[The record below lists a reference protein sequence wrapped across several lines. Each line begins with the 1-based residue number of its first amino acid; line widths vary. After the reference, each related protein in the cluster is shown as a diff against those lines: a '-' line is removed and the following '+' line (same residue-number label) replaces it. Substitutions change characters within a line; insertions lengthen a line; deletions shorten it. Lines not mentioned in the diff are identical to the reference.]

1 MRVRLIG
8 YWREERDDRLPD
20 PRDLV
25 DETWDE
31 RERSLVAAYL
41 EEGFRPWACAG
52 YSHCRFCGKA
62 NGCAEVTDGV
72 YLWPEGLAHY
82 VREHSVRLPD
92 DVLDHIKHRR
102 DQPSALNDVGNLQA
116 TYRGFSS
123 LQVDRAWWPIV
134 ASLENRE
141 K

>member
-1 MRVRLIG
+1 VRVRLIG
-8 YWREERDDRLPD
+8 YWREERDDRWPD

-31 RERSLVAAYL
+31 RENSLVAAYL
-41 EEGFRPWACAG
+41 EEGFRPWAFAG

-92 DVLDHIKHRR
+92 DVLDHIKQR
-102 DQPSALNDVGNLQA
+102 QNEL
-116 TYRGFSS
+116 SS
-123 LQVDRAWWPIV
+123 LDVDREWWPRV
-134 ASLENRE
+134 GLSLTGE

>member
-1 MRVRLIG
+1 VRVRLIG
-8 YWREERDDRLPD
+8 YWREGCDDRWPD

-31 RERSLVAAYL
+31 RERGLVAAYL

-52 YSHCRFCGKA
+52 YSHCRFCGKV

-72 YLWPEGLAHY
+72 FLWPEGLAHY

-92 DVLDHIKHRR
+92 EVLDHIKQR
-102 DQPSALNDVGNLQA
+102 QNEPAPSARQ
-116 TYRGFSS
+116 RFS
-123 LQVDRAWWPIV
+123 LWEVDRDWWPSV
-134 ASLENRE
+134 GRSLTDE

>member
-1 MRVRLIG
+1 VRVRLIG
-8 YWREERDDRLPD
+8 YWREELDDRWPD

-31 RERSLVAAYL
+31 RERGLVAAYL
-41 EEGFRPWACAG
+41 EEGLRPWACAG
-52 YSHCRFCGKA
+52 YSHCRFCGKT

-92 DVLDHIKHRR
+92 DVLEYIKQGRNELASLDEPARR
-102 DQPSALNDVGNLQA
+102 ARQTFAA
-116 TYRGFSS
+116 WE
-123 LQVDRAWWPIV
+123 VDREWWQRV
-134 ASLENRE
+134 GRSLAGE